1 MRNKIKKAEYGAI
14 VNNSGRSQ
22 VTSYGNDF
30 ERSNRDYLNNRFRF
44 NFTNPLASQSTLF
57 NQRIDTEKTDTNN
70 FTNSVNSSNL
80 LKTNLTKEDITPTSS
95 NSSTSNAYI
104 GNLPTSNKSS
114 WKNNLGSF
122 ASTSSA
128 ANSLISSIPGLAVQ
142 DSKSMAV
149 NTGLGLASN
158 VAKNFGPWGMLVAG
172 ILDTTAGL
180 NQVFG
185 KTVKGTGDSYFT
197 DRSSSFGGLGKLD
210 TKRYGFINQNG
221 ARAYKNRVNKLK
233 NQRLQS
239 EDILYNA
246 YLNNMASSGRAQNL
260 SNYYQLN
267 NEGGLG
273 TIRAGKEGL
282 EFARKVLKKFQDGGK
297 MNVIPDGALH
307 ARLHNI
313 DDSSLNGNITKKGIP
328 VIHRDGDKIDQLA
341 EIEKNELILTKEV
354 TDKLEDLRKKNT
366 PESAIEAGKLLVQE
380 ILYNTKDNTG
390 LLNSI

>member
-44 NFTNPLASQSTLF
+44 NLTNPLASQSTLF
-57 NQRIDTEKTDTNN
+57 NQRIDTEKTDMNN

-149 NTGLGLASN
+149 NNGLGLASN
-158 VAKNFGPWGMLVAG
+158 VAKNFGPWGMLAAG
-172 ILDTTAGL
+172 ILDTTAAL

>member
-44 NFTNPLASQSTLF
+44 NLTNPLASQSTLF
-57 NQRIDTEKTDTNN
+57 NQRIDTEKTDMNN
-70 FTNSVNSSNL
+70 FTNSINSSNL

-149 NTGLGLASN
+149 NNGLGLASN
-158 VAKNFGPWGMLVAG
+158 VAKNFGPWGMLAAG
-172 ILDTTAGL
+172 ILDTTAAL

-221 ARAYKNRVNKLK
+221 ARAYKNRVNKVK

>member
-44 NFTNPLASQSTLF
+44 NLTNPLASQSTLF
-57 NQRIDTEKTDTNN
+57 NQRIDTEKTDMNN
-70 FTNSVNSSNL
+70 FTNSINSSNL

-149 NTGLGLASN
+149 NNGLGLASN
-158 VAKNFGPWGMLVAG
+158 VAKNFGPWGMLAAG
-172 ILDTTAGL
+172 ILDTTAAL

-221 ARAYKNRVNKLK
+221 ARAYKNRVNKVK

-282 EFARKVLKKFQDGGK
+282 EFVRKVLKKFQDGGK